1 LESKLIKIGALKPTY
16 GLWDIPD
23 VKDVIKNES
32 CTLCGACIAF
42 CDKAILKDETVS
54 ITEKCGYPNCLKC
67 LSTFC
72 PRTRLP
78 LYDIELKIFG
88 RTRKDPY
95 LGNYLMGFSARS
107 KDPKVLEVCQD
118 GGVVTT
124 LLGFALN
131 NGIIDGAVVA
141 RREDAPPWKPQPFVA
156 RTYEEL
162 LEAAGSKYTSS
173 PNLLGLTEAITK
185 YNLKKIAFVGLP
197 CQIQCIRKIQI
208 SKQQE
213 ASIGRLKLLI
223 GLFCTETFS
232 YTALV
237 KEILEKK
244 YNLRPERIK
253 KFDIKKNRFLIQIEK
268 QEAPVAIRLKEMKQ
282 YAYSGCHYCLDF
294 SSELADISVGSVGS
308 PPGWSTV
315 LARTKIGDQIYRAL
329 GQSGNIESKPLDME
343 AALREIVKATEKKQN
358 ENFQRIMDRVK
369 KSRKFQFVY
378 STQPKQDFKIRK
390 SWYLDE

>member
-1 LESKLIKIGALKPTY
+1 MIKIGALKPTY

-23 VKDVIKNES
+23 VRDVIKNDL
-32 CTLCGACIAF
+32 CTFCGACTAF
-42 CDKAILKDETVS
+42 CDKAIIKDETVI

-67 LSTFC
+67 FSIFC

-95 LGNYLMGFSARS
+95 LGHYLGGFSARS

-162 LEAAGSKYTSS
+162 LDAAGSKYTSS
-173 PNLLGLTEAITK
+173 PNLLGLTEAITRYK
-185 YNLKKIAFVGLP
+185 LKKMAFVGLP
-197 CQIQCIRKIQI
+197 CQIQCIRKIQV
-208 SKQQE
+208 SQQQE
-213 ASIGRLKLLI
+213 VSISGLKLLI

-232 YTALV
+232 YAALIE
-237 KEILEKK
+237 EILKKK
-244 YNLRPERIK
+244 YNLSPDNIE
-253 KFDIKKNRFLIQIEK
+253 KFDIKKNKFLIRVESQAE
-268 QEAPVAIRLKEMKQ
+268 PVAIRLKEMKQ
-282 YAYSGCHYCLDF
+282 YACNGCHYCLDF

-308 PPGWSTV
+308 PLGWSTV
-315 LARTKIGDQIYRAL
+315 FTRTKIGDQIYRAL
-329 GQSGNIESKPLDME
+329 EKSGNIDSRPFDME
-343 AALREIVKATEKKQN
+343 AGLREIVKVTDKKQK

-378 STQPKQDFKIRK
+378 SVQPRRDIRLRK